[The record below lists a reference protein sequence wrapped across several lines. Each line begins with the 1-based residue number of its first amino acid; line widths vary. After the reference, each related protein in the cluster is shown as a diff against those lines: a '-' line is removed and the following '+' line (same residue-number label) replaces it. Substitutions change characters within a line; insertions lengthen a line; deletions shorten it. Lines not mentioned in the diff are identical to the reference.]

1 MALCRRESCL
11 GTVAAH
17 DHLSG
22 LTEALAF
29 TEALALIMSNTSRF
43 LRHLSAETIPLGLKS
58 FYEKEKKRRKTENV
72 AFQKLK

>member
-22 LTEALAF
+22 LTEAV
-29 TEALALIMSNTSRF
+29 ALIMSNTSRF
-43 LRHLSAETIPLGLKS
+43 LRHLSAETIPFGFKS

>member
-22 LTEALAF
+22 LTEAV
-29 TEALALIMSNTSRF
+29 ALIMSNTSRF

>member
-11 GTVAAH
+11 GTVAAY

-22 LTEALAF
+22 LTEAV
-29 TEALALIMSNTSRF
+29 ALIMSNTSRF

>member
-11 GTVAAH
+11 GTVAAY
-17 DHLSG
+17 DHFSG
-22 LTEALAF
+22 LTEAV
-29 TEALALIMSNTSRF
+29 ALIMSNTSRF